1 MSEMMQVPDGWEE
14 KKLGE
19 VVKIAIGGTP
29 DRDNSDY
36 WDSQKISHNLWVS
49 IRDLNKKIIDG
60 TEEYISDLGVLNSN
74 VKKIAKGT
82 ILMSFKL
89 SIGKLAFADRDLYTN
104 EAIAALTPN
113 GKLDNLY
120 LYYGLHFWDLL
131 AEVDQ
136 AVKGATLN
144 IEKIKKIVIFYP
156 QEKKEQEKIVRIFS
170 TLDKTIEATN
180 SIIEKEKN
188 IKKALMQELLINGI
202 DKDGHIRSPQTH
214 TYKESELGLIPEEWE
229 VDKLNEVTKLMTDFV
244 ANGSF
249 ESLADNVTVFETPDF
264 AYYVRLVDIRKG
276 LGHEKQT
283 YVDELSFNFLKKSS
297 LIGREILIANIGANV
312 GETFLMPI
320 LNKPATIA
328 PNMIVVKVNNKII
341 PEFLFYFLTFY
352 KGISE
357 LQNVTEGSGQ
367 PKINKTKLKTINV
380 LIPSI
385 KEQEK
390 IINILTIQ
398 DKKIETEETNLAKL
412 KELKKG
418 LMSDLL
424 SGKVRVKV

>member
-424 SGKVRVKV
+424 SGKVRVTV

>member
-1 MSEMMQVPDGWEE
+1 MQVPDGWEE